1 MKHTILLIGT
11 ADTKSDEMI
20 FLRDCMMAQGAVVVV
35 MDVGV
40 LDKGTCP
47 VDITNVQVCVAANT
61 TLASII
67 ESGDENT
74 AMTAM
79 AAGASHLALQAVMAG
94 KAHGVLILG
103 GTMGTDLALDVAS
116 ALPLGVPKVV
126 LSTVGH
132 SHLIP
137 PERIP
142 PDLIT
147 VLWAGGLYGLNSVCK
162 AALAQAAGAVVG
174 AVNAAAWLNK
184 AAPNLDKN
192 AFKKTLIG
200 MTSLGK
206 SCLSYM
212 VNLKPA
218 LEARGFEV
226 AVFHT
231 TGMGGRAFE
240 SMASQGLFAAVLDLS
255 LQELANHVG
264 GSVVTSGASRLLGAG
279 LAGVP
284 QIVAPGAAD
293 MVDFAAWDVVPASL
307 AGRSVHVHN
316 RLIASATSPASL
328 RKIIAGEIVQRLQ
341 QATGPTALMMPLLGV
356 EAWDRIGEP
365 LYDPDGLQAFTQ
377 ALRSEVAALNSP
389 AVSYLEID
397 AHINDDAFCDA
408 VLVQLDAWIAQ
419 GLIANPLK
427 T

>member
-1 MKHTILLIGT
+1 MNSVLLIGT

-20 FLRDCMMAQGAVVVV
+20 FLRDCMMAQGVAVLV
-35 MDVGV
+35 MNVGV
-40 LDKGTCP
+40 LEKGTCP
-47 VDITNVQVCVAANT
+47 ADITNTQVAAAANT
-61 TLASII
+61 TLFAII

-79 AAGASHLALQAVMAG
+79 TKGASVLALQAVIAH

-116 ALPLGVPKVV
+116 TLPLGVPKVI
-126 LSTVGH
+126 LSTIAH

-142 PDLIT
+142 PDLIA
-147 VLWAGGLYGLNSVCK
+147 VLWSGGLYGLNSVCK
-162 AALAQAAGAVVG
+162 AALAQAAGAAVG
-174 AVNAAAWLNK
+174 AVK
-184 AAPNLDKN
+184 ASVGLKNLIPNQAIKPP
-192 AFKKTLIG
+192 KRPLIG

-240 SMASQGLFAAVLDLS
+240 SMAAQGHFAAVLDLS

-264 GSVVTSGASRLLGAG
+264 GSCVTSGSSRLMGAG
-279 LAGVP
+279 LAGIP

-293 MVDFAAWDVVPASL
+293 MVDFPAWQDVPQSL
-307 AGRSVHVHN
+307 VGRSVHVHN
-316 RLIASATSPASL
+316 RLIASATSPVLL
-328 RKIIAGEIVQRLQ
+328 RQKVATEIVARMSQSI
-341 QATGPTALMMPLLGV
+341 GPACLILPLRGV
-356 EAWDRIGEP
+356 EAWDKEGEP
-365 LYDPDGLQAFTQ
+365 LYDPEGLEAFTHKVQ
-377 ALRSEVAALNSP
+377 SEMER
-389 AVSYLEID
+389 LENPNFELQVVD
-397 AHINDDAFCDA
+397 AHINDDTFCEA
-408 VLVQLDAWIAQ
+408 VLAKFDAWLAQ
-419 GLIANPLK
+419 GLISNPLK
-427 T
+427 I

>member
-1 MKHTILLIGT
+1 VKTILLIGT
-11 ADTKSDEMI
+11 VDTKSDELN
-20 FLRDCMMAQGAVVVV
+20 FLRDCILAQGASVLV

-40 LDKGTCP
+40 LGTGSCP
-47 VDITNVQVCVAANT
+47 VDITNSQVALAANSA
-61 TLASII
+61 LAAIT
-67 ESGDENT
+67 ESGDENS

-79 AAGASHLALQAVMAG
+79 AEGASTLALQAVMSG

-126 LSTVGH
+126 LSTVAH

-137 PERIP
+137 PERIC
-142 PDLIT
+142 PDLIM
-147 VLWAGGLYGLNSVCK
+147 VLWAGGLYGLNSLCK
-162 AALAQAAGAVVG
+162 SALAQAAGAVVG
-174 AVNAAAWLNK
+174 AVSARGWLDGSLT
-184 AAPNLDKN
+184 AQ
-192 AFKKTLIG
+192 KKKPLIG

-240 SMASQGLFAAVLDLS
+240 SMAEQGLFAAVLDLS

-264 GSVVTSGASRLLGAG
+264 GSVVTAGSSRLLGAG
-279 LAGVP
+279 RAGIP

-293 MVDFAAWDVVPASL
+293 MVDFAAWAEVPESL

-328 RKIIAGEIVQRLQ
+328 RKTIAKEIVQRLNQ
-341 QATGPTALMMPLLGV
+341 SKGATALLMPLQGV
-356 EAWDRIGEP
+356 EAWDRPGEP
-365 LYDPDGLQAFTQ
+365 LYDPEGLESFTQ
-377 ALRSEVAALNSP
+377 ALRSEVAELNSL
-389 AVSYLEID
+389 AFTYKEVD
-397 AHINDDAFCDA
+397 AHINDDAFCAA
-408 VLVQLDAWIAQ
+408 VLAQFDAWIAA
-419 GLIANPLK
+419 GLIQ
-427 T
+427 

>member
-1 MKHTILLIGT
+1 MSTILLIGT
-11 ADTKSDEMI
+11 ADTKSDEII
-20 FLRDCMMAQGAVVVV
+20 FLRDCMIAQGAEVLV

-47 VDITNVQVCVAANT
+47 IDMTNVQVTAAANA
-61 TLASII
+61 TLADII

-79 AAGASHLALQAVMAG
+79 AEGASALALQTVMAG

-116 ALPLGVPKVV
+116 SLPLGVPKVV
-126 LSTVGH
+126 LSTVAH

-174 AVNAAAWLNK
+174 AVKASTWLKIAN
-184 AAPNLDKN
+184 PNQ
-192 AFKKTLIG
+192 AKKPLIG

-206 SCLSYM
+206 SCLRYM
-212 VNLKPA
+212 VNLKPL

-240 SMASQGLFAAVLDLS
+240 SMAERGLFAAVLDLS

-293 MVDFAAWDVVPASL
+293 MVDFAAWDDVPASL
-307 AGRSVHVHN
+307 AGRSIHVHN

-328 RKIIAGEIVQRLQ
+328 RQTIAKEIAQRLS
-341 QATGPTALMMPLLGV
+341 QATGPTALLMPLQGV
-356 EAWDRIGEP
+356 EAWDKEGEP
-365 LYDPDGLQAFTQ
+365 LHDPAGLEAFTH
-377 ALRSEVAALNSP
+377 ALRSEVAKLNS
-389 AVSYLEID
+389 AAFSYQEID

-408 VLVQLDAWIAQ
+408 VLAQFDAWVTAGFI
-419 GLIANPLK
+419 K
-427 T
+427 